1 MLAAALIIVIIIL
14 ALALG
19 GLASNH
25 PPLREPP
32 GVWVRL
38 ATYLGSN
45 VAETSEQSPFPE
57 LRPRRYTLAAEP
69 LYSAILEVIQKL
81 GWQLS
86 HQDPGALQ
94 IRAVVTTPLWRFKD
108 DVQIRVV
115 PDPAGSRM
123 VIQTRSRIGRGD
135 LGANT
140 RHILDLYEGLD
151 RTLQAQS
158 GRSP

>member
-14 ALALG
+14 ALLVG

-25 PPLREPP
+25 LPLRDPP

-38 ATYLGSN
+38 STYVGSN

-57 LRPRRYTLAAEP
+57 LRPRRYTLAPEA

-86 HQDPGALQ
+86 LQDRGTLQ
-94 IRAVVTTPLWRFKD
+94 IRAVVATPLWRFKD
-108 DVQIRVV
+108 DIQIRVV
-115 PDPAGSRM
+115 PDPAGSS
-123 VIQTRSRIGRGD
+123 VYFQSKSRIGKGD
-135 LGANT
+135 LGANA
-140 RHILDLYEGLD
+140 RHILDFYEGLD
-151 RTLQAQS
+151 RTFQAKS
-158 GRSP
+158 G